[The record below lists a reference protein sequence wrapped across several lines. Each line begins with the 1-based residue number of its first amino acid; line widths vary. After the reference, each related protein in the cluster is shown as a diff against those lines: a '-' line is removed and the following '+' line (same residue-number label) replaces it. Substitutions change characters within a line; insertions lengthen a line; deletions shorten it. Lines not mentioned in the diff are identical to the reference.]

1 MRQVEPPDLATPSK
15 TSLASHMS
23 DKMAVGIKA
32 LGVAVPAAGSGT
44 RMGGVRKPFL
54 TLLGEPVLLHSL
66 RPFLDHPMVRAIA
79 IALGEEDFL
88 DPPDWLKGLDHRVVR
103 VRGGASRGQSVM
115 AALQALPDTVDVV
128 AVHDAA
134 RPLLTGEI
142 IDRCLAAV
150 GANRGAVA
158 GWPAVDTLK
167 MVDGEQK
174 ILDTLPRA
182 RVWHAQ
188 TPQVFPKD
196 LIVAAYKAA
205 EEAGIVDTDDAAL
218 VERVGGEVLMVEGSP
233 SNLKITRKEDL
244 PLAEFL
250 LGETGR

>member
-1 MRQVEPPDLATPSK
+1 M
-15 TSLASHMS
+15 ASNMS

-32 LGVAVPAAGSGT
+32 LGVAIPAAGSGT

-66 RPFLDHPMVRAIA
+66 RPFLDHPKVRAVA
-79 IALGEEDFL
+79 IALGEDDFL
-88 DPPDWLKGLDHRVVR
+88 DTPEWLKALDSRVIR
-103 VRGGASRGQSVM
+103 VRGGVSRGESVM
-115 AALQALPDTVDVV
+115 AALQALPDTVDAV

-134 RPLLTGEI
+134 RPLLTREI

-167 MVDGEQK
+167 IVDGDAM
-174 ILDTLPRA
+174 ILDTLPRSS
-182 RVWHAQ
+182 VWHAQ
-188 TPQVFPKD
+188 TPQVFPRD
-196 LIVAAYKAA
+196 LIVAAYEAA
-205 EEAGIVDTDDAAL
+205 EEAGIADTDDAAL
-218 VERVGGEVLMVEGSP
+218 VERVGGEVVMVEGSP
-233 SNLKITRKEDL
+233 SNLKITRREDL

-250 LGETGR
+250 LRNTSL

>member
-1 MRQVEPPDLATPSK
+1 
-15 TSLASHMS
+15 
-23 DKMAVGIKA
+23 MAVGIKA
-32 LGVAVPAAGSGT
+32 LGVAIPAAGSGT

-66 RPFLDHPMVRAIA
+66 RPFLDHPMVRAVA

-88 DPPDWLKGLDHRVVR
+88 APPEWLKALDSRVMR
-103 VRGGASRGQSVM
+103 VRGGASRGESVM
-115 AALQALPDTVDVV
+115 AALQALPDTVDAV

-134 RPLLTGEI
+134 RPLLTREI

-167 MVDGEQK
+167 MVDEEEM
-174 ILDTLPRA
+174 ILDTLPRSS
-182 RVWHAQ
+182 VWHAQ
-188 TPQVFPKD
+188 TPQVFPRD
-196 LIVAAYKAA
+196 LIVAAYEAA
-205 EEAGIVDTDDAAL
+205 EEAGIADTDDAAL
-218 VERVGGEVLMVEGSP
+218 VERVGGEVVMVEGSP
-233 SNLKITRKEDL
+233 SNLKVTRREDL

-250 LGETGR
+250 LKSTSL